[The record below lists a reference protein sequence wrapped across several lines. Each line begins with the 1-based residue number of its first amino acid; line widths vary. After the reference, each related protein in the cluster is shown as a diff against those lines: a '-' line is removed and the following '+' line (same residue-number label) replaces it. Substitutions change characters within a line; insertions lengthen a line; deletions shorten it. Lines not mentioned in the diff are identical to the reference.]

1 VTSTRITLD
10 TNVLISSLI
19 AAGGSADQVV
29 QFVRDGE
36 VEMVLS
42 QFILDELTRV
52 LMQKF
57 ELPPKSVQKA
67 VQRFQR
73 LATIVEP
80 ILTIDIIKEK
90 ENDNRIL
97 ECAVTGKVDY
107 LVTGDK
113 RHILP
118 LGSIQGIPIVSVS
131 EFLLRY
137 QHRT

>member
-1 VTSTRITLD
+1 MTSMRITLD

-42 QFILDELTRV
+42 QFILDELARV
-52 LMQKF
+52 LTEKF
-57 ELPPKSVQKA
+57 EIPPKAVQKA

-80 ILTIDIIKEK
+80 ILTIDTIKEK

-97 ECAVTGKVDY
+97 ECAVAGKVDY

-118 LGSIQGIPIVSVS
+118 LGSIQGIPIVTVS
-131 EFLLRY
+131 QFLQKCQR
-137 QHRT
+137 RK